1 MTDIGQ
7 LRKDAIADAQ
17 KAVELDDNGT
27 YEEACKFYIR
37 AAERLG
43 FLAKIDENQFN
54 KETYK
59 KKALEYCE
67 RAKYLKDILSGNAE
81 PKQLVTSNGGSK

>member
-1 MTDIGQ
+1 MTDIVQ

-17 KAVELDDNGT
+17 KAVELDDKEN
-27 YEEACKFYIR
+27 YEEACKLYIR

-43 FLAKIDENQFN
+43 LLSKIDENQYN

-59 KKALEYCE
+59 KKAMEYCD
-67 RAKYLKDILSGNAE
+67 RAKKLKD
-81 PKQLVTSNGGSK
+81 VVNGQDQPQIMSSDGSST